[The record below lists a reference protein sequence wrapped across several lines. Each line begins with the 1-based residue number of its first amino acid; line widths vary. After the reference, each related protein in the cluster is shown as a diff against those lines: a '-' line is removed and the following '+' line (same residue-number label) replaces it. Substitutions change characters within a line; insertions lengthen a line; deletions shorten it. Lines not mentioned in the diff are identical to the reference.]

1 MIKQELDGKYYFLIK
16 IAGDAVEDVAAAI
29 SPKTALDIDSMSL
42 ISREFNSDISAIAHL
57 DNSIG
62 SIAKINKRNGK
73 KVAIDE
79 WYNPLYLPN
88 SMEKIEQL
96 FDTSSTS
103 ASTLTYTGDGHDA
116 NPFAIK
122 SISLKCGDDIAITA
136 KVACK
141 PFDLPSYNEIVDN
154 QQSTL
159 LQ

>member
-16 IAGDAVEDVAAAI
+16 IEGDAAQTFVDFV
-29 SPKTALDIDSMSL
+29 SPQTALDIESMSL
-42 ISREFNSDISAIAHL
+42 ISTEFDTDISAINSL
-57 DNSIG
+57 DSSIQM
-62 SIAKINKRNGK
+62 IAKLNRRAGK
-73 KVAIDE
+73 KTIVEE

-88 SMEKIEQL
+88 SMDKIENL
-96 FDTSSTS
+96 FDMSSVS

-116 NPFAIK
+116 NPFTIK
-122 SISLKCGDDIAITA
+122 SINLKCNDDVSIKA

-141 PFDLPSYNEIVDN
+141 PFELPSYNEIVDN

>member
-16 IAGDAVEDVAAAI
+16 IEGDAAQTFADFI
-29 SPKTALDIDSMSL
+29 SPETAMDIESMSL
-42 ISREFNSDISAIAHL
+42 ISREFSSDISAINDL
-57 DNSIG
+57 DRSI
-62 SIAKINKRNGK
+62 SIIEKMNKGTGK

-88 SMEKIEQL
+88 SLTKIEQL
-96 FDTSSTS
+96 FDSSSMS

-116 NPFAIK
+116 NPFTIKAVNLKCDDEVAIK
-122 SISLKCGDDIAITA
+122 A

-154 QQSTL
+154 QQNTL